1 MRYNKKGFTLIEL
14 LVVITIIGILS
25 STVFVSTGGA
35 RSKAR
40 DARRQSD
47 MHQISTAQEFVMS
60 DDDKYDEIT
69 VTGSN
74 ITNTSIASD
83 VGSIYLTPFPK
94 DPGSGTPAYKGVS
107 NGGSSADRQKFCVYA
122 ILENKGTCGDNLY
135 FISSHRGTAAVCRAS
150 PPDNL
155 ECGL

>member
-1 MRYNKKGFTLIEL
+1 MWYNKKGFTLIEL

-69 VTGSN
+69 IAGGDV
-74 ITNTSIASD
+74 TNTSIASD
-83 VGSIYLTPFPK
+83 VGSVYLTPFPK
-94 DPGSGTPAYKGVS
+94 DPSGATAYKGVS
-107 NGGSSADRQKFCVYA
+107 NGGSPEDRQKFCVYA
-122 ILENKGTCGDNLY
+122 ILENKGSCNDNLY
-135 FISSHRGTAAVCRAS
+135 FVSSHRGTAAVCRAS